1 MGERDSAAAT
11 VGFLPARR
19 LPPPGF
25 ATADIT
31 VAAPPDVWQ
40 PERSH
45 SMTRVVPIVMAT
57 ATVGM
62 AVVVVV
68 SGSGLGRNPM
78 FMGFPLLMLVSA
90 VTSAVTGRDRRRGE
104 IDAARADYLGYLGE
118 LRVTIVK
125 TAAAQAVSLTWCHP
139 PPDALWTLA
148 GGHRMWERRSTDS
161 DFCALR
167 IGLGT
172 QRLATRLVV
181 PRLPP
186 VDRLDPV
193 TATALRRFLQAHS
206 TVPDVPIA
214 IALRGGAVVT
224 IAGPADCAR
233 GLLRA
238 MLCQLAVF
246 HSPARVLIIGA
257 VSADHHAQW
266 DWLKWLP
273 HNRHPSAVDD
283 LGATRMVYPTLAAAE
298 TALGGMLLDRAPGET
313 LPRLVIVI
321 DGDAVDGSERV
332 LAAPG
337 IAGVTIL
344 QAGTDCDHYAAGA
357 GMRLRV
363 SAEQLAAG
371 EEAFARPDRM
381 SLTAATVCA
390 RRLAAY
396 HADRRDAAPATPSG
410 GPGWQELS
418 GVGDPAAFEPTAL
431 WDALSRRER
440 LRVPI
445 GTTALG
451 APVELDIKEAAESGM
466 GPHGLCVGATGSGK
480 SELLRTVALGMI
492 ARHSPETL
500 NLVLVDFKGGATF
513 LDLQPA
519 PHVAAVITNLA
530 DEAVLVARM
539 RDALTGEMTRRQGLL
554 RAAGN
559 IDSVAAYQRARH
571 AGAQLPAL
579 PTLFIIVDEFSEL
592 LSQQPDFAEVFVAIG
607 RQGRSLGMHLLLASQ
622 RLDEGR
628 LRGLE
633 SHLSYRVCLKTL
645 SAGESRIVLGTPEA
659 YELPNVP
666 GAGYLRTGT
675 AESIRFH
682 TAYVS
687 APCPV
692 PAGQPVCGTP
702 RDSAASVRGF
712 TAAPAGRVVVAHGG
726 HADAVAG
733 TSVLRTVVQ
742 QVCGHGPP
750 AHQIWLPPLGS
761 AAALDGV
768 LGAAEPDLT
777 VRIGLVDR
785 PFEQRRTPLTVDL
798 SGSAGNVAVVGA
810 PVSGKSTALRSLI
823 TALAATHDPS
833 RVQFYC
839 LDFGGGSLNALASW
853 PHVGS
858 VATRAEPELVGRI
871 IAELR
876 SLTSSRES
884 VFGAHGIDSM
894 AAYRRLKAQHDPVCD
909 RYGDVFLVV
918 DGWAASCQQFDALEA
933 SIIALAVQG
942 LSFGVHVVVSATRWA
957 ELRPALKDQI
967 GTRIELRLGDPAD
980 SELDRRRAL
989 LVPEGQPGRGLSRE
1003 GLHMLVALPRLDGV
1017 ASCLGL
1023 AEAGVQVGDML
1034 RRRYPGYS
1042 APPIPLLPG
1051 HVDHHALLEQAADGA
1066 GLLLGLEESELDV
1079 LAIDLRRHPH
1089 LLVLGGNQCGKTNAL
1104 RTVCREIVRTAAP
1117 GHAQLFVVDFRRT
1130 LLGVVGSRH
1139 LGGYAASVAALQAL
1153 LPDLLD
1159 LLRNRMPPARIT
1171 QQQLRDRSWWTGP
1184 DIYLVV
1190 DDYDLVGVAA
1200 GNPLAAI
1207 AEFLPHAGDLGL
1219 HLVVARRSG
1228 GAAHAMFEPLLAGLR
1243 DFGCLGLL
1251 MSANPEDGPLFGC
1264 VPAVPLPAGRG
1275 VLITRG
1281 GSRQVVQ
1288 VAWSSPR

>member
-1 MGERDSAAAT
+1 MGEQDSAAAT
-11 VGFLPARR
+11 VGFRPAPR

-31 VAAPPDVWQ
+31 VAAPPEVSQ
-40 PERSH
+40 SARPHLMARL
-45 SMTRVVPIVMAT
+45 MPVVMA
-57 ATVGM
+57 AAAVGM
-62 AVVVVV
+62 ALVVLM
-68 SGSGLGRNPM
+68 SGSGMARSPM
-78 FMGFPLLMLVSA
+78 FAGFPLLMLVSA
-90 VTSAVTGRDRRRGE
+90 VTSAVTGQDRRRSE
-104 IDAARADYLGYLGE
+104 INTARADYLGYLGE
-118 LRVTIVK
+118 LRAAVVK
-125 TAAAQAVSLTWCHP
+125 TAAAQALSLTWCHP
-139 PPDALWTLA
+139 QPNALWTLV

-161 DFCALR
+161 DFCQLR

-193 TATALRRFLQAHS
+193 TATALRRFLHTHS

-214 IALRGGAVVT
+214 VALRDTTVVT
-224 IAGPADCAR
+224 IAGPDDRAR
-233 GLLRA
+233 ALLRA

-246 HSPARVLIIGA
+246 HSPAAVLIIGV
-257 VSADHHAQW
+257 VSAGCRAQW

-273 HNRHPSAVDD
+273 HNRHPGAVDE
-283 LGATRMVYPTLAAAE
+283 LGAARMVYPTLAAAE
-298 TALGGMLLDRAPGET
+298 TALGSMLLDRPPAAT

-321 DGDAVDGSERV
+321 DGDVVDGSERV
-332 LAAPG
+332 LAGPG

-344 QAGTDCDHYAAGA
+344 ATGTGDLAAGA
-357 GMRLRV
+357 GVRLRV
-363 SAEQLAAG
+363 SAEHLAVAD
-371 EEAFARPDRM
+371 EAFAHPDRM
-381 SLTAATVCA
+381 SMTAATVCA

-396 HADRRDAAPATPSG
+396 HADRRDAAAATSTG
-410 GPGWQELS
+410 GRGWPELS
-418 GVGDPAAFEPTAL
+418 GVGDPAAFEPTAV
-431 WDALSRRER
+431 WDALGRRER

-451 APVELDIKEAAESGM
+451 VPVELDIKEAAEGGM

-480 SELLRTVALGMI
+480 SEFLRTVALGMI

-513 LDLQPA
+513 LDLEPA

-539 RDALTGEMTRRQGLL
+539 RDALLGEMTRRQGVL

-559 IDSVAAYQRARH
+559 IDGVNAYRRARQ
-571 AGAQLPAL
+571 AGAPWPAL

-592 LSQQPDFAEVFVAIG
+592 LSQQPDFADVFVAIG
-607 RQGRSLGMHLLLASQ
+607 RLGRSLGIHLLLASQ

-645 SAGESRIVLGTPEA
+645 SAGESRIVLGTPDA

-675 AESIRFH
+675 AEAIRFH

-687 APCPV
+687 APCPA
-692 PAGQPVCGTP
+692 PAGRPVCGAP
-702 RDSAASVRGF
+702 RDAATSVRAF
-712 TAAPAGRVVVAHGG
+712 TAEPAGRVVADDG
-726 HADAVAG
+726 HADTVAG
-733 TSVLRTVVQ
+733 TSVLHTVVQ
-742 QVCGHGPP
+742 RVCGYGPP
-750 AHQIWLPPLGS
+750 AHSIWLPPLGS
-761 AAALDGV
+761 AAALDEV
-768 LGAAEPDLT
+768 LGAAGPELT
-777 VRIGLVDR
+777 VAIGLVDR
-785 PFEQRRTPLTVDL
+785 PFEQRRAPLVVDL

-810 PVSGKSTALRSLI
+810 PVSGKSTALRTLI
-823 TALAATHDPS
+823 TALAATHHPS

-839 LDFGGGSLNALASW
+839 LDFGGGALNTLASW

-858 VATRAEPELVGRI
+858 VATRADPELARRI
-871 IAELR
+871 LAALQSLR
-876 SLTSSRES
+876 SSRES
-884 VFGAHGIDSM
+884 AFRAHGIASM
-894 AAYRRLKAQHDPVCD
+894 ADYRRLKAQQDPVCD
-909 RYGDVFLVV
+909 RYGDVFVVV
-918 DGWAASCQQFDALEA
+918 DGWAASCRECDALEA
-933 SIIALAVQG
+933 AITDLAAHG
-942 LSFGVHVVVSATRWA
+942 LSFGIHVAVSATRWA
-957 ELRPALKDQI
+957 ELRPALKDQL

-989 LVPEGQPGRGLSRE
+989 LVPEGQPGRGLSRD

-1017 ASCLGL
+1017 SSCHGL
-1023 AEAGVQVGDML
+1023 AEAGGQIGELL
-1034 RRRYPGYS
+1034 RRRYPGS
-1042 APPIPLLPG
+1042 GAPAIPLLPAR
-1051 HVDHHALLEQAADGA
+1051 VDYHALLERAADDA
-1066 GLLLGLEESELDV
+1066 GLLLGLEESELHV
-1079 LAIDLRRHPH
+1079 VAIDVRRHPH
-1089 LLVLGGNQCGKTNAL
+1089 LLVLGANQCGKTNTL
-1104 RTVCREIVRTAAP
+1104 RTVCREIVRTVRP
-1117 GHAQLFVVDFRRT
+1117 GRAQVFVVDFRRT
-1130 LLGVVGSRH
+1130 LLGVVESRH
-1139 LGGYAASVAALQAL
+1139 LGGYAASPAALQAL
-1153 LPDLLD
+1153 LPDLVELVRKR
-1159 LLRNRMPPARIT
+1159 LPPARIT

-1184 DIYLVV
+1184 DVYLVV
-1190 DDYDLVGVAA
+1190 DDYDLVGTAG

-1207 AEFLPHAGDLGL
+1207 AEFLPQAGDLGL

-1251 MSANPEDGPLFGC
+1251 MSANPEDGPLFGG
-1264 VPAVPLPAGRG
+1264 VPAAPLPAGRG
-1275 VLITRG
+1275 VLLTG

-1288 VAWSSPR
+1288 VAWSAPG